1 MRLCQSSA
9 GNYVVEH
16 SRLGQAKNDELLQ
29 HTNYE
34 YRKCMWAA
42 MNDGGPTSN
51 DLSMDLLNEII
62 LKMERRRLADS
73 TANTKSGSS
82 TWIYFVR
89 RTRKHFAHR
98 RGLVGRWAADALADL
113 LETEV
118 PSYVEYWITCG

>member
-73 TANTKSGSS
+73 TANTKIWQQHMDLFCASHSQAFCSS
-82 TWIYFVR
+82 TGTCW
-89 RTRKHFAHR
+89 TM
-98 RGLVGRWAADALADL
+98 GGRC
-113 LETEV
+113 
-118 PSYVEYWITCG
+118 SC